1 MHIKLD
7 YGKDGL
13 VIDLPDSLHI
23 EVLNLNCP
31 PPLPDA
37 TAAVEQAICAPL
49 ASPPLSE
56 LARGRRSACVVISD
70 ITRPV
75 PNRVILPPLLRTLE
89 ASGVP
94 RDRITLLVGTGLHRP
109 NEGDELIE
117 MVGPEV
123 AGRYRIVNHKAREK
137 ESHAHLG
144 QTSSGAPIWVD
155 KTYLG
160 ADLRV
165 ATALIEPHLM
175 AGYSGGRKAICP
187 GICGAD
193 TIRAFHAFS
202 ILSHERATEGVLD
215 GNPVHA
221 FSLEVAQKARVDFI
235 LNVTMDES
243 RRVTGVFAGDLE
255 EAHRAGAAA
264 AQRQALALLPE
275 PVDLVLTTSA
285 GYPLDLTFYQA
296 VKGLTAAL
304 PIVRDGG
311 TLLIAAR
318 CAEGLGSREFQ
329 DLLFRTQSA
338 DAFFEAAASP
348 DFFTIDQWQVQELCK
363 VLRRA
368 KVRLYSEGIPS
379 HARGRILVDLVP
391 SIEEGVEHA
400 LADYGPEARIAVIP
414 KGPYVL
420 PRVGE
425 AVKV

>member
-1 MHIKLD
+1 MRIQLD
-7 YGKDGL
+7 YGKEGL
-13 VIDLPDSLHI
+13 EVDLPDSLHT

-31 PPLPDA
+31 PPLPGA
-37 TAAVEQAICAPL
+37 TAAVERALRAPI
-49 ASPPLSE
+49 ASPSLAD
-56 LARGRRSACVVISD
+56 LARGRTSACVVISD

-75 PNRVILPPLLRTLE
+75 PNRLILPPLLRTLE
-89 ASGVP
+89 ASGIP
-94 RDRITLLVGTGLHRP
+94 RDRITILVGTGLHRP
-109 NEGDELIE
+109 NEGDELSE
-117 MVGPEV
+117 MVGPEI
-123 AGRYRIVNHKAREK
+123 ASRYRIVNHRARER
-137 ESHAHLG
+137 ETHAHLG

-155 KTYLG
+155 KTYLD

-193 TIRAFHAFS
+193 TISAFHGFF
-202 ILSHERATEGVLD
+202 ILSHERATEGVLE

-243 RRVTGVFAGDLE
+243 RRVTGIFAGDLK
-255 EAHRAGAAA
+255 EAHRAGVASAE
-264 AQRQALALLPE
+264 RQALALVPE
-275 PVDLVLTTSA
+275 PADIVLTTSA

-329 DLLFRTQSA
+329 DLLFRTESA
-338 DAFFEAAASP
+338 NAFFATAASP

-368 KVRLYSEGIPS
+368 RVLLYSEGIPA

-391 SIEEGVEHA
+391 SIEEGVEQA
-400 LADYGPEARIAVIP
+400 IAEYGPEARIAVIP

-425 AVKV
+425 AVRV